1 MASIRDEVRMKL
13 NEVTQRRLE
22 CYERELLKGG
32 EGEKSP
38 AAFNRIVI
46 EAATATGI
54 AEGAPEGLLEMSPRE
69 VKRLTSEVLRHIAA
83 AKEPLTGE

>member
-1 MASIRDEVRMKL
+1 MKL

-22 CYERELLKGG
+22 CYETELLKGG
-32 EGEKSP
+32 EGIKAP

-46 EAATATGI
+46 EAATAAGI
-54 AEGAPEGLLEMSPRE
+54 AEGAPENVGDMSPRE
-69 VKRLTSEVLRHIAA
+69 VKRLSVQIVAHIAA